1 MRVTQTETYRNFLSN
16 LERLNDRLN
25 KINEQVSSGK
35 KLTQLK
41 DSPTGSAQLITLSE
55 QASEIDQYQ
64 SNVDTSSYFLGMA
77 DSILS
82 EVNNLATTIYT
93 KGSQSASES
102 INEEERSTLAA
113 EIRSLRDQLVSL
125 GNSQVSGRYIFAG
138 AKTSSAPFA
147 VDEDAVLYTGD
158 DNVNNISV
166 DDELQ
171 VQAGVS
177 GSAAFSAIFSVV
189 DSLLSNMDDNNLTG
203 IKTALDQ
210 FASALSGL
218 SLARGEI
225 GDSLSVLDNV
235 KTILDSRET
244 SLIKQR
250 SQVED
255 ADMAESVVKLGQIQ
269 TALETALSAGGSI
282 LQQRNLFDI
291 LG

>member
-1 MRVTQTETYRNFLSN
+1 MRVTQAETYRNYLAN
-16 LERLNDRLN
+16 LETLNDRLN
-25 KINEQVSSGK
+25 KVNEQVSSGK

-41 DSPTGSAQLITLSE
+41 DSPAGSAQLINLSE

-77 DSILS
+77 DSILN
-82 EVNNLATTIYT
+82 EVNNLTATIYT

-102 INEEERSTLAA
+102 INEGERSTLAA
-113 EIRSLRDQLVSL
+113 EIRSLREQLVSL
-125 GNSQVSGRYIFAG
+125 GNSQAGGRYIFAG
-138 AKTSSAPFA
+138 SKTSSAPFA
-147 VDEDAVLYTGD
+147 VDEDAVLYRGD
-158 DNVNNISV
+158 EDVNNISV
-166 DDELQ
+166 DDGLQ

-177 GSAAFSAIFSVV
+177 GSAAFSSIFSVV
-189 DSLLSNMDDNNLTG
+189 DSLLSNMTDNNLTG
-203 IKTALDQ
+203 IKTALSQ

-225 GDSLSVLDNV
+225 GASLSVLTNV
-235 KTILDSRET
+235 KTTLDSREA
-244 SLIKQR
+244 SLTKQR

-255 ADMAESVVKLGQIQ
+255 ADMAESVVKLNQVQ